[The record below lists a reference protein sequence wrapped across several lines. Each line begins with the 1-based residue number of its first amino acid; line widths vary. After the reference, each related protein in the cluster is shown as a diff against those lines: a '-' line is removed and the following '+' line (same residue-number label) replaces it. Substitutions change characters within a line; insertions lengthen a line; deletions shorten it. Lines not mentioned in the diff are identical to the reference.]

1 MMWLP
6 LVVKCSSALQT
17 QRWFLKAY
25 IVRSK
30 GCQGLAGWWS
40 APGKARAKVCMCPG
54 QQPRPGHGG
63 QRVRHRPLKAGQSLC
78 LSHLIL
84 PRFFRVAF
92 VYVRLLYYYALEFG
106 ATITVLNLCD
116 LFSGKT
122 LHLFVVLGC
131 GELCIEPVCWSRLC
145 GCDTA
150 AFVEA
155 LVRIPGPS
163 ILSLHQTFAVMA
175 VRHRLTLES
184 RRLGHAH
191 FLPQQSAGNKLGW
204 KGWTNSSSSPD
215 RDPLAAILFGSF
227 AMVGLSVGEGESKI
241 SGFQE

>member
-84 PRFFRVAF
+84 PSFFRVAF

-116 LFSGKT
+116 LFQAKLSI
-122 LHLFVVLGC
+122 FS
-131 GELCIEPVCWSRLC
+131 WSW
-145 GCDTA
+145 A
-150 AFVEA
+150 VASSA
-155 LVRIPGPS
+155 LN
-163 ILSLHQTFAVMA
+163 
-175 VRHRLTLES
+175 
-184 RRLGHAH
+184 
-191 FLPQQSAGNKLGW
+191 QSAEAVCVVVILL
-204 KGWTNSSSSPD
+204 
-215 RDPLAAILFGSF
+215 PLSRHWR
-227 AMVGLSVGEGESKI
+227 E
-241 SGFQE
+241 FQVPQFCRFIKPSR

>member
-1 MMWLP
+1 MGREPFGPNTHLNTNVAMMWLP
-6 LVVKCSSALQT
+6 LVVKSSSALQT

-30 GCQGLAGWWS
+30 GCQGLAGSWS

-54 QQPRPGHGG
+54 QQQRPGHEG

-84 PRFFRVAF
+84 PWFFRVAF

-131 GELCIEPVCWSRLC
+131 GALHWTSLLKPFVWLWYCCLCQGTGANSRSLNSVASSNLR
-145 GCDTA
+145 GNGSAPSTHTWVA
-150 AFVEA
+150 S
-155 LVRIPGPS
+155 VRTC
-163 ILSLHQTFAVMA
+163 SL
-175 VRHRLTLES
+175 
-184 RRLGHAH
+184 
-191 FLPQQSAGNKLGW
+191 
-204 KGWTNSSSSPD
+204 
-215 RDPLAAILFGSF
+215 LAA
-227 AMVGLSVGEGESKI
+227 AKRWQQVGVERVD
-241 SGFQE
+241 